1 MASGSVSR
9 HRKKWRARWREYP
22 GGSERSRDFDRKVDA
37 EQYLAATLVDLQR
50 GTYVDPRAGAVTF
63 RERAEAWRLRQ
74 VHRDSTAARVES
86 VLRVHV
92 YPVLGDRPIS
102 TIRKSDVQSL
112 VKHLEGSLSASSV
125 GIAYSYVAAVFS
137 EAVED
142 RLLAST
148 PCIGIKTPRATAS
161 QVTPLTVDQVQGMI
175 EFVDERLRALVVV
188 AAGTGLRQGEV
199 CGLTVDR
206 VKFLERR
213 IVVDRQ
219 RNPQGGAPMFVDCK
233 TPASHRVVPLPE
245 VVAGALAEHLAK
257 YRPGDSGLI
266 FSTPRGGLILRN
278 RIGEMWNAGRR
289 AGIVPEWSTFHDL
302 RHFYASLLIHHGE
315 SVKVVQARLGHST
328 AAETLDTYAHLW
340 PDSEDDTRRAV
351 DRALGSIAGQSRAKV
366 AT

>member
-1 MASGSVSR
+1 
-9 HRKKWRARWREYP
+9 
-22 GGSERSRDFDRKVDA
+22 
-37 EQYLAATLVDLQR
+37 
-50 GTYVDPRAGAVTF
+50 
-63 RERAEAWRLRQ
+63 
-74 VHRDSTAARVES
+74 
-86 VLRVHV
+86 
-92 YPVLGDRPIS
+92 RPLS
-102 TIRKSDVQSL
+102 PIRKSDVQAL
-112 VKHLEGSLSASSV
+112 VKHLEGSLAPSSV

-148 PCIGIKTPRATAS
+148 PCVGIKTPRATTT

-175 EFVDERLRALVVV
+175 QFVDDRLRALVVV

-219 RNPQGGAPMFVDCK
+219 RNPLGGSPLFAPCK
-233 TPASHRVVPLPE
+233 TEASNRVVPLPE
-245 VVAGALAEHLAK
+245 VVADALAQHLAK
-257 YRPGDSGLI
+257 YPPGDDGLI
-266 FSTPRGGLILRN
+266 FSTVMGGPLVRS
-278 RIGEMWNAGRR
+278 RVGAMWDAGRR
-289 AGIVPEWSTFHDL
+289 AKVVPAWSTFHDL

-351 DRALGSIAGQSRAKV
+351 DRGLGSIAGQSRGKLAN
-366 AT
+366 